1 MVAGR
6 VSSLRI
12 KEVKNL
18 IFVIVLY
25 TIIKHKIDINMRM
38 EDFLGRLNAAL
49 DQNVDLLKILIGSVL
64 LLLAH
69 QFFFYQTLVLL
80 LIGIPA
86 YVYVKTYGQAQVDQL
101 YRDLASIA
109 GTKNTATASA
119 SASTASTAATVATVA
134 TVTPVTPIAT
144 PAPSTN

>member
-1 MVAGR
+1 
-6 VSSLRI
+6 
-12 KEVKNL
+12 
-18 IFVIVLY
+18 
-25 TIIKHKIDINMRM
+25 MRF

-49 DQNVDLLKILIGSVL
+49 DQNVDLLKILVVSVL

-80 LIGIPA
+80 LIGIPT

-119 SASTASTAATVATVA
+119 STASTASTVATVA
-134 TVTPVTPIAT
+134 TVAPVTTPV
-144 PAPSTN
+144 PANTVVPSTN

>member
-12 KEVKNL
+12 KVGQKFDIYDG
-18 IFVIVLY
+18 IF
-25 TIIKHKIDINMRM
+25 TIINIKIDINMRM

-49 DQNVDLLKILIGSVL
+49 DQIVDLLKILVGSVL

-69 QFFFYQTLVLL
+69 QFFFYQTLALL

-109 GTKNTATASA
+109 GTKNTAT
-119 SASTASTAATVATVA
+119 VATPVPA
-134 TVTPVTPIAT
+134 NTVV
-144 PAPSTN
+144 PSTN

>member
-1 MVAGR
+1 
-6 VSSLRI
+6 
-12 KEVKNL
+12 
-18 IFVIVLY
+18 
-25 TIIKHKIDINMRM
+25 M

>member
-1 MVAGR
+1 
-6 VSSLRI
+6 
-12 KEVKNL
+12 
-18 IFVIVLY
+18 
-25 TIIKHKIDINMRM
+25 M

-49 DQNVDLLKILIGSVL
+49 DQNVDLLKILVGSVL

-109 GTKNTATASA
+109 GTKNTATVATASA
-119 SASTASTAATVATVA
+119 AATVATVA
-134 TVTPVTPIAT
+134 TVATEAPVTPIAT